1 VTLYREQARSH
12 KTMSSRTR
20 AYNLP
25 MKTIVYGIP
34 NCDSVKKARALLDE
48 RGIAYEFH
56 DYKKLGVPEAELRR
70 WVAAK
75 GRDVILNRKGTTWR
89 ALDEATKERV
99 IDDESAI
106 RVMLVNPSTIKRPI
120 IVNDDVVIVGVDTPA
135 IASM

>member
-1 VTLYREQARSH
+1 
-12 KTMSSRTR
+12 
-20 AYNLP
+20 

-34 NCDSVKKARALLDE
+34 NCDSVKKARAMLNE

-56 DYKKLGVPEAELRR
+56 DYKKLGVPDAELRR

-89 ALDEATKERV
+89 ALDEATKASV

-106 RVMLVNPSTIKRPI
+106 AVMLANPSTIKRPI
-120 IVNDDVVIVGVDTPA
+120 IVRDSNVFVGVDANAMSTWLETPQP
-135 IASM
+135 

>member
-34 NCDSVKKARALLDE
+34 NCDSVKKARSLLDE

-70 WVAAK
+70 WVKTK
-75 GRDVILNRKGTTWR
+75 GRDVVLNRKGTTWR
-89 ALDEATKERV
+89 SLDDATKAEV

-106 RVMLVNPSTIKRPI
+106 AVMLANPSAIKRPI
-120 IVNDDVVIVGVDTPA
+120 ITRDERIIVGVDAEA
-135 IASM
+135 IATL